1 MSPPADAPGEATLS
15 APRRLVDSFRP
26 LDRFEVT
33 VPGEDHPVERDVLR
47 GGRVIVLLALDLPR
61 DRLVML
67 RQFRPGAQLAT
78 GAGDLVEVV
87 AGRVEKGEDL
97 VEAARR
103 EAMEEIGIAVGPP
116 VPVLDFLSSPGISDE
131 YATLFV
137 AAADSAGIPA
147 NAGAAHEREMT
158 RPFAVPIDEALA
170 ALAANTVR
178 SAYTLISLQWL
189 ALNRRRLPELI
200 G

>member
-1 MSPPADAPGEATLS
+1 RSGSGRRGRPVSLPADAPGDAVLS
-15 APRRLVDSFRP
+15 PPRRLVDSFRP

-33 VPGEDHPVERDVLR
+33 VPGDDRPVPRDVLR
-47 GGRVIVLLALDLPR
+47 GGRVIALIALDLPR
-61 DRLVML
+61 QKLVML

-97 VEAARR
+97 TGAVRR

-131 YATLFV
+131 FATLFV
-137 AAADSAGIPA
+137 AAADSTGIPA
-147 NAGAAHEREMT
+147 
-158 RPFAVPIDEALA
+158 
-170 ALAANTVR
+170 
-178 SAYTLISLQWL
+178 
-189 ALNRRRLPELI
+189 
-200 G
+200 